1 MNKGTSKE
9 HTYKQPNTMKV
20 TKPNNNMPQRPLT
33 EEEKKTRIMQFLQQ
47 KREQFSINI
56 LCNLCQGAVT
66 NKIATNFQV
75 ESLVGVAVK
84 MADELIEKL
93 YPLPEEESK

>member
-1 MNKGTSKE
+1 
-9 HTYKQPNTMKV
+9 MKV

-33 EEEKKTRIMQFLQQ
+33 KAEKEVRIMQFLQQ
-47 KREQFSINI
+47 KREQFAINI

-66 NKIATNFQV
+66 NKDATNVQV

-84 MADELIEKL
+84 MADELMREL
-93 YPLPEEESK
+93 YPVPEEESK